1 MSSKLTKSL
10 WLYAIIGMLTT
21 IVVLAFARLSYGVIL
36 PFMREG
42 LQITY
47 KQAGYLGTI
56 SSLGYL
62 VTLIFAGILAS
73 KWGAKRTILLGMS
86 LVSVG
91 LIGLTFSAS
100 FWLTILFMLFLGIG
114 TSFTYTPLI
123 SLLVAWFPKNKG
135 FVIGLTTSGAGVGIL
150 FSGILVPYLGGVNP
164 EFGWRIAWGVFSII
178 SICVGLLT
186 FIFIK
191 NPPADKDFS
200 VESGPQRSVKDIY
213 RNPKIITVGLIYG
226 VIGIFYIIQIIF
238 IMSFMIESGINT
250 QLAGQLMALN
260 GILSIFSGP
269 IWGFISDRLGRRA
282 SLILTMSLTL
292 ISMLLPVFFP
302 TLLGFTFHIVILSCT
317 STGLFALT
325 QASSMDHV
333 IPADMPIAFSY
344 VTFYFA
350 VGQLIGPT
358 IAGAIIEDWGGFKG
372 AFLFSS
378 ICLGLGLLLTLKVKN
393 TDQDKLPVRSI
404 KGELDKQ
411 YTQL

>member
-292 ISMLLPVFFP
+292 ISMLLPVFLP

-378 ICLGLGLLLTLKVKN
+378 ICLCLGLLLTLKVKN

>member
-1 MSSKLTKSL
+1 MSSKLPKSL

-73 KWGAKRTILLGMS
+73 KWGAKRTILLGLS

-200 VESGPQRSVKDIY
+200 GASGPQRSVKDIY

-333 IPADMPIAFSY
+333 KPADMPIAFSY

-393 TDQDKLPVRSI
+393 TDQDKFPVRSI

>member
-1 MSSKLTKSL
+1 MSSKLPKSL

-42 LQITY
+42 LQISY

-100 FWLTILFMLFLGIG
+100 FWLTVLFMLFLGIG

-200 VESGPQRSVKDIY
+200 GESGPQRSVKDIY

-282 SLILTMSLTL
+282 SLILTMGLTL

-333 IPADMPIAFSY
+333 KPADMPIAFSY

-393 TDQDKLPVRSI
+393 TDKDKLPVRSI

-411 YTQL
+411 YPQL

>member
-191 NPPADKDFS
+191 NPPAEKDFS

>member
-191 NPPADKDFS
+191 DPPADKDFS

>member
-100 FWLTILFMLFLGIG
+100 FWLIILFMLFLGIG

-191 NPPADKDFS
+191 NPPAEKDFS